1 MGRYT
6 PGWITVP
13 GKGRRWRTSE
23 GEYMMQR
30 PAGDAIMG
38 ALQGAWS
45 RADRALGGWLSGGGT
60 PNAATRRTP
69 PPPASSAAVAQRPWA
84 GRPGQ
89 FSDKLQPQNALDAIN
104 KAGASPLG
112 VIQGKKND
120 LELIKRFYSQ
130 PENSAVANQYDLTT
144 NMMMRYLSGAGAR
157 GLEVSPQQGRAILG
171 SIRESQSIFAPGSGP
186 RSEAAID
193 AVRSNYGQGS
203 VNRLRSGD
211 VPVYF
216 GGVADTVA
224 PVPATIRFDRDG
236 RGELK
241 NSLGSFWAEPTQ
253 GGGYRVDER
262 YDFMYAPQAKGGK
275 YDDRVI
281 RQVVSDN
288 RFDFTPNNIGR
299 RLVMQGYGQPY
310 SYSLDIAPDGTTRVT
325 PR

>member
-13 GKGRRWRTSE
+13 GKGRRWRTAE

-38 ALQGAWS
+38 ALQGAWN
-45 RADRALGGWLSGGGT
+45 RADQALGGWLPGGGN

-69 PPPASSAAVAQRPWA
+69 PPPGNSAAVAQRPWA

-89 FSDKLQPQNALDAIN
+89 FSDKLQPQNVLDAIN

-112 VIQGKKND
+112 VIQGNRND
-120 LELIKRFYSQ
+120 LELIKRYYSR

-144 NMMMRYLSGAGAR
+144 NMMMRYLSGAGAK

-171 SIRESQSIFAPGSGP
+171 SIRESQSIFAPGGGP
-186 RSEAAID
+186 KSKAAID
-193 AVRSNYGQGS
+193 GVRLNFGQGN
-203 VNRLRSGD
+203 VNRIRSGD

-216 GGVADTVA
+216 NGMADTVA
-224 PVPATIRFDRDG
+224 PVPGTIRFDRDG

-241 NSLGSFWAEPTQ
+241 HSLGSFWAQPRNE
-253 GGGYRVDER
+253 GGYRVKEE
-262 YDFMYAPQAKGGK
+262 YDFLYAPEAKGGK

-281 RQVVSDN
+281 RQFLSDS
-288 RFDFTPNNIGR
+288 RFDLTPVTIGQ

-310 SYSLDIAPDGTTRVT
+310 SYSLDIAPDGTTKVT